1 MTAFTSQEKDKQKQ
15 EPNPHSMHF
24 SIAEAGKL
32 FALKGNHKE
41 ALAKYREAL
50 KLAVSSRAP
59 EVFFRHYT
67 QCVLES
73 LELTGAYNDII
84 EYCINAD
91 AHYATLNLNSTIH
104 RRDHGSILERLGL
117 VYLKAGD
124 IESGRYAL
132 ERAQAIAGEGVLPI
146 SEEVLK
152 WLERGFSVDTG
163 RILGSQ
169 RKHHYF
175 VVRKDQVNN
184 KNAKPISTMGNTQ
197 PVTPSGITGK

>member
-1 MTAFTSQEKDKQKQ
+1 MSTVTFKATPQQK
-15 EPNPHSMHF
+15 NVSNSHAMHF
-24 SIAEAGKL
+24 SIAEAGKVL
-32 FALKGNHKE
+32 ALKGNHKD
-41 ALAKYREAL
+41 ALQQYREAL
-50 KLAVSSRAP
+50 KLAVSSHAP

-91 AHYATLNLNSTIH
+91 AHYASLKLSSTIH

-124 IESGRYAL
+124 IDCGRDAL
-132 ERAQAIAGEGVLPI
+132 ERAIAVAGDKVLPI
-146 SEEVLK
+146 SEEILTWLK
-152 WLERGFSVDTG
+152 RGFSVDTG

-175 VVRKDQVNN
+175 VVRKEQVNR
-184 KNAKPISTMGNTQ
+184 KNAKPVSTMASTSPLTSIGM
-197 PVTPSGITGK
+197 SGK